1 MAAKEMIPST
11 LPTVFLPSILSTAVV
26 GVLWIYVVYNNDI
39 GLLNKILIGL
49 GLDDWILPW
58 LADERTAMLSILLT
72 NAWQWTGF
80 YIVLVLAAI
89 FSIPRDVYEAADI
102 DGATGFQ
109 KALFITV
116 PLIRPILTVVIL
128 LSIVGAMKA
137 LDIVMVMT
145 NGGPAGMTDVMATY
159 MYRVGFKNN
168 EYGYANTIG
177 LLIFIFTLVITLINH
192 FISKKL
198 GEVEN

>member
-1 MAAKEMIPST
+1 M
-11 LPTVFLPSILSTAVV
+11 
-26 GVLWIYVVYNNDI
+26 
-39 GLLNKILIGL
+39 IGL

-145 NGGPAGMTDVMATY
+145 DVMATY